1 MAASIIFDFDGT
13 LAIGHGPVLAYAD
26 EAAAFAGTDFRSRVD
41 AALAD
46 FDRGDRTYRDGYDV
60 VGSLA
65 AADGVDE
72 DTLSGAYQR
81 SRLKLGTA
89 AAPVETIE
97 DLAGFLAALAPHAE
111 LILATNAPEHGLHQV
126 LDSWGVRERFDAVH
140 VNVGKPLGLVDIA
153 RRARARGP
161 VLAIGD
167 IVEFDLAPAWAMGAD
182 TVLVGATA
190 FDSAAPVTM
199 RGSSLA
205 EMRDGILSWAQSRS
219 ASDSSASSS
228 APLPSPTTESR
239 LS

>member
-26 EAAAFAGTDFRSRVD
+26 EAAAFAGADFRSRVD
-41 AALAD
+41 EALAD
-46 FDRGDRTYRDGYDV
+46 FDSGDRTYRDGYDI

-72 DTLSGAYQR
+72 DTLSGAYRR
-81 SRLKLGTA
+81 SRVKLGTA
-89 AAPVETIE
+89 DAPVRTIE
-97 DLAGFLAALAPHAE
+97 DLDGFLAALAPHAE
-111 LILATNAPEHGLHQV
+111 LILATNAPEQSIHQV

-140 VNVGKPLGLVDIA
+140 FNVGKPLGLVDIA
-153 RRARARGP
+153 RHAYVRGP

-182 TVLVGATA
+182 TALVGATA

-205 EMRDGILSWAQSRS
+205 DLRDGILNWARAHS
-219 ASDSSASSS
+219 ASVSST
-228 APLPSPTTESR
+228 PLQTKESR